1 MVDRSTMVIAAYN
14 GDPKG
19 GTAQTLAYAMSKGI
33 KTIILDVEEV
43 SR

>member
-1 MVDRSTMVIAAYN
+1 MVDHSALVISVYN
-14 GDPKG
+14 GNPKG

-33 KTIILDVEEV
+33 KTIILDVEEE